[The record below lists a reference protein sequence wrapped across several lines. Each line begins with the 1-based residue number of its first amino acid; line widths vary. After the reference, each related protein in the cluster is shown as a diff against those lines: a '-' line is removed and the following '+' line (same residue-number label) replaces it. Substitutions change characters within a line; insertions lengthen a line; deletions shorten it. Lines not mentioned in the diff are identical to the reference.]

1 MTLTV
6 LFDLDDTLLN
16 NSTAGFQPAYLKA
29 LGKHLAAK
37 INPEKMIHELLKAT
51 QKMIDKN
58 SPNGTLEE
66 TFDQYFYPAVGFP
79 KEELRPLI
87 DNFYEEI
94 FPDLRIKT
102 SPIPSAIHVVETALQ
117 RGYNVGIATN
127 PLFPRTAIFQR
138 LEWAGLS
145 PQKYPFS
152 VISTYDDFHFAK
164 PNPAYF
170 AEVVARSD
178 FPKSLAVMVGNSL
191 EEDIFPSSQIG
202 LPGFLIDGFQT
213 TLPEGMHSLST
224 TGSMETLLDW
234 LDLVS
239 QTSDKTALVQP
250 VGALAWI
257 KATPAVLDTIVS
269 GASYETINFRPK
281 ENEWS
286 LAEIVAHLHQ
296 LDRTWIL
303 PLVNKTLL
311 EINPISS
318 GLNHE
323 TQKELTFTTEEFLS
337 LFKEFTKARS
347 DLLALLAGLTVEQW
361 QRTYIHPVR
370 GENSLISFINFV
382 NRHDRDHIQQIHETL
397 EKFHNK
403 A

>member
-1 MTLTV
+1 MSLTV

-29 LGKHLAAK
+29 LGKHLASK

-58 SPNGTLEE
+58 SPNGTLED

-94 FPDLRIKT
+94 LPDLRAKT
-102 SPIPSAIHVVETALQ
+102 SPIPSAIRIVETTLK

-127 PLFPRTAIFQR
+127 PLFPRTAIYQR

-145 PQKYPFS
+145 PEKYPFS
-152 VISTYDDFHFAK
+152 VISTYNDFHFAK

-170 AEVVARSD
+170 AEVVARSG
-178 FPKSLAVMVGNSL
+178 FPKSPAVMVGNSL
-191 EEDIFPSSQIG
+191 EEDIFPSTLVG

-213 TLPEGMHSLST
+213 TLPGRMHPLST

-234 LDLVS
+234 LDHVS
-239 QTSDKTALVQP
+239 QTNDTTIPVQP
-250 VGALAWI
+250 EGALAWI
-257 KATPAVLDTIVS
+257 KATPAVLDTLVS
-269 GASYETINFRPK
+269 EANLETINFHPK

-286 LAEIVAHLHQ
+286 LAEIVTHLHQ
-296 LDRTWIL
+296 LDKTWIL
-303 PLVNKTLL
+303 PLVNKTLS

-323 TQKELTFTTEEFLS
+323 PQKELTFTLEEFSS
-337 LFKEFTKARS
+337 LFREFTKTRL
-347 DLLALLAGLTVEQW
+347 DLLVLLEGLTEEQW

-370 GENSLISFINFV
+370 GETSLISFINFV